1 MLVLKTERL
10 RLRWFDA
17 ERPGDAEFILE
28 LLNEPSWIANIG
40 DRNVH
45 SLDDA
50 KAFISDRLVG
60 GYWFQGFGFWAV
72 ERLEDGA
79 VLGMCGLIKRDSLPH
94 VDVGYGFVPR
104 AWGAGYAREAAAAC
118 LRYGHEVLGLNTI
131 LGITSPTNTASAR
144 VLEGIG
150 LHHVETTVLE
160 GETRQTALFRWDAPL
175 PAQLDDRAQIEQLV
189 NRMLGCFSNT
199 GGAIPVLAS
208 LPHWLLPYASS
219 ACDRP
224 DGLELMDPRTFVSQ
238 RAELLMEG
246 RLRDFSEA
254 ADGPLQIDSLGRSA
268 QVRLRFRKS
277 GVLDGV
283 AFKASGTK
291 HLQVVKTIEGWR
303 IAALAWRDDDDNEA

>member
-1 MLVLKTERL
+1 MLVLCTERL

-17 ERPGDAEFILE
+17 DKPGDAEFILE
-28 LLNEPSWIANIG
+28 LLNEPSWLQNIG

-50 KAFISDRLVG
+50 RAFITDRLVG

-79 VLGMCGLIKRDSLPH
+79 LLGMCGLVKRDSLPH

-131 LGITSPTNTASAR
+131 LGITSPSNTASAR

-150 LHHVETTVLE
+150 LRHVETTVLD
-160 GETRQTALFRWDAPL
+160 GETRETALFRWDAPAAA
-175 PAQLDDRAQIEQLV
+175 PLDDIAQIELLLRRV
-189 NRMLGCFSNT
+189 LGSFDNRQ
-199 GGAIPVLAS
+199 GAIPLIAS
-208 LPHWLLPYASS
+208 LPRWLLPHASI

-224 DGLELMDPRTFVSQ
+224 EGLELMDPRTFIQ
-238 RAELLMEG
+238 PRAELLFGG
-246 RLRDFSEA
+246 RLAEFTEGLH
-254 ADGPLQIDSLGRSA
+254 GPLQTELLGRIA
-268 QVRLRFRKS
+268 QLRLRYRKA
-277 GVLDGV
+277 GVLEGQ
-283 AFKASGTK
+283 AFEGSGEK
-291 HLQVVKTIEGWR
+291 RLQLVKTADGWR
-303 IAALAWRDDDDNEA
+303 VAALAWCDYDVA